1 MVQKASAQKTLLDEM
16 LVELA
21 PGDSQR
27 SYYTT
32 GNSENIDDVFV
43 IPLIKKSPSIWRIL
57 KSKI

>member
-16 LVELA
+16 LVELV

-43 IPLIKKSPSIWRIL
+43 IPLIKKSPSI
-57 KSKI
+57 